1 MSPVEP
7 ASDEV
12 VTSDERP
19 AVTAPGPQP
28 SPPPAEADTSAG
40 SASSN
45 GSQQNGADSR
55 VRSQPDTEAWT
66 LEARSVTDDLITV
79 KLRHAP
85 NDKTNW
91 ARFREN
97 VKDLGPPI
105 TGIASVAIAAL
116 VFYYGYQINKRQAVT
131 QEAQAATQKSQA
143 ETARSDLQLKILSE
157 FSKSLAD
164 LSATDEKTKTLAAI
178 RFVQYK
184 ADALAAIQPALGVK
198 EPAIR
203 SGATTV
209 IVHLLESGSVSR
221 DDLMSSLLEYFKAGN
236 AYTRT
241 AIFETFIGLDRRL
254 SPAESTR
261 ITQFLVTNLK
271 TETTCSTP
279 EEAEVLQQ
287 AALFL
292 GLWPSSNS
300 ADLLLKIGS
309 NPTCA
314 RPAIQALDN
323 VVKVGENLDPQQRQ
337 LIVDKL
343 EAMAPNAPD
352 DRKPQIAA
360 ALDSL
365 RKMNNR

>member
-7 ASDEV
+7 ASHEV
-12 VTSDERP
+12 GTPDERP

-28 SPPPAEADTSAG
+28 PSPPANSHAATGSAG
-40 SASSN
+40 NN
-45 GSQQNGADSR
+45 GNQQKGAGSP
-55 VRSQPDTEAWT
+55 VGSEPDTEAWT
-66 LEARSVTDDLITV
+66 LEVRTVADDLITA

-85 NDKTNW
+85 NDKSNW
-91 ARFREN
+91 TRFREN
-97 VKDLGPPI
+97 LKDLGPPI
-105 TGIASVAIAAL
+105 TGIASALIAAL
-116 VFYYGYQINKRQAVT
+116 VFYFGYQINKRQIAT
-131 QEAQAATQKSQA
+131 QEAQA
-143 ETARSDLQLKILSE
+143 ETARGDLHLKILSE
-157 FSKSLAD
+157 FSKNVAD
-164 LSATDEKTKTLAAI
+164 LTAADEKTRTLAAI

-203 SGATTV
+203 TGATTV

-221 DDLMSSLLEYFKAGN
+221 DDLLSSLLEYFRAGN
-236 AYTRT
+236 VYTRI

-254 SPAESTR
+254 SPAESAR

-271 TETTCSTP
+271 TETTCATP
-279 EEAEVLQQ
+279 EDGDVLQQ

-292 GLWPSSNS
+292 GLWPSSDS
-300 ADLLLKIGS
+300 ADLLIKIGS
-309 NPTCA
+309 NPTCV

-323 VVKVGENLDPQQRQ
+323 LLKVGEKLDAQGRQ
-337 LIVDKL
+337 SIVDKL
-343 EAMAPNAPD
+343 QLMNATAPD

-360 ALDSL
+360 VLERL